1 MSFLMYL
8 SKTIMNHKFTSTNW
22 YFLIY
27 DSLDWNLV
35 TYIKCRECTAW
46 RHTKDKNWFAS
57 DWNDDMSLDETLHMI
72 AVLIFL
78 HRKWQNLDGNMAD
91 TTLFTFSCLSFLY
104 EYYFTKMFESSTKPK
119 ISLFSLFM
127 YKATYVKR
135 KITSIPG
142 KSKQPFNLASRIYLF
157 QGFNH
162 MLHFLLTQNY
172 FFCY

>member
-57 DWNDDMSLDETLHMI
+57 DWNDDMSLDETLHVI

-78 HRKWQNLDGNMAD
+78 HRKWQNLDCNMAD
-91 TTLFTFSCLSFLY
+91 TTLFTFSCLSF
-104 EYYFTKMFESSTKPK
+104 
-119 ISLFSLFM
+119 FM

>member
-1 MSFLMYL
+1 MSQSDCNTRCWMITFSVEDFSHQFLPIYMYLISAVSPGVTQDDRMSFLMYL

-57 DWNDDMSLDETLHMI
+57 DWNDDMSLDETLHVI

-104 EYYFTKMFESSTKPK
+104 EYYFTKMF
-119 ISLFSLFM
+119 
-127 YKATYVKR
+127 
-135 KITSIPG
+135 
-142 KSKQPFNLASRIYLF
+142 
-157 QGFNH
+157 
-162 MLHFLLTQNY
+162 
-172 FFCY
+172 